1 MFFPTTCHSYP
12 GGSKNSNAWGLKKR
26 LNHKDKQI
34 IGLPSLDM
42 TSRHPR
48 DLRSVSMLQNTPLGI
63 WRGLGAIFV
72 GCISYPGNAGHQSSP
87 PAPPVLRGGD
97 WFCGGE
103 ASAWMDLSATHGDR
117 LKNPKTWGC
126 FSHPFQIA
134 KINSHGLYITGWL
147 LTSAPGMIQATQT
160 MQEPQGKW

>member
-1 MFFPTTCHSYP
+1 
-12 GGSKNSNAWGLKKR
+12 
-26 LNHKDKQI
+26 
-34 IGLPSLDM
+34 M

-48 DLRSVSMLQNTPLGI
+48 FEVCFNASKYTTWHMART
-63 WRGLGAIFV
+63 W
-72 GCISYPGNAGHQSSP
+72 SYFCWMHFLSWQRRPPVQSP
-87 PAPPVLRGGD
+87 PQPPVLRGGD

-134 KINSHGLYITGWL
+134 KINSHGLYINGWL